1 MAYRFPAT
9 PMPKSIHQHENE
21 VLTKL
26 LKEMRLASG
35 MLQADVAQ
43 ALGRSQS
50 HISDIENGTR
60 RLDLIQLREYCAI
73 FDTALTTFVR
83 RFEKS
88 L

>member
-1 MAYRFPAT
+1 
-9 PMPKSIHQHENE
+9 MPKSIHQHENE
-21 VLTKL
+21 VLTLL

-73 FDTALTTFVR
+73 FDTTLIAFVR